1 MTYFHFTAK
10 SQNAKTGA
18 MPTTTT
24 SDNTCPPSCAMFDT
38 CYAKGGPQA
47 MHWRKV
53 SNGSRGTDLAG
64 LLAEIRNLE
73 DGTVWRHNVSGD
85 LPGTGERI
93 NGAELAKL
101 TAANTG
107 RKGFTYTH
115 KRPHVARNA
124 EHVRAANH
132 GGFTV
137 NLSANDLS
145 EADQFADLGIAP
157 VVTVLPIDQTTNTTT
172 PAGRRV
178 VVCPATQRDDVTCK
192 SCKLCSVQMRGV
204 IVGFPV
210 HGSRKRMAN
219 ENLIA
224 RG

>member
-10 SQNAKTGA
+10 SANAKTGP

-53 SNGSRGTDLAG
+53 SAGERGGSLTELCDN
-64 LLAEIRNLE
+64 IRNLE
-73 DGTVWRHNVSGD
+73 DGTLWRHDVSGD
-85 LPGTGERI
+85 LPGEGERI
-93 NGAELAKL
+93 NGADLRQM

-115 KRPHVARNA
+115 KHPSTGSNA
-124 EHVRAANH
+124 AHIKRANH
-132 GGFTV
+132 DGFTI

-145 EADQFADLGIAP
+145 EADEFASLGIAP
-157 VVTVLPIDQTTNTTT
+157 VVTILPIEQTTNTLT
-172 PAGRRV
+172 PEGRRV
-178 VVCPATQRDDVTCK
+178 VVCPATQRDDVTCE